1 MEVIT
6 IIGIV
11 ILIAGFVLVG
21 VELVVPGFGLPGV
34 AGSIC
39 LIAGVFC
46 TAKTIEQ
53 GILITIIV
61 IVILG
66 ILMTIILGLLSQQ
79 KLKSPIILDSDVK
92 GADSYLNSSDLN
104 YLLNREGVA
113 LTDLRPVGKGE
124 FDGIG
129 LDIYSED
136 AYIKKGTPIVISR
149 ISENRLL
156 VKKK

>member
-1 MEVIT
+1 MEMIT

-11 ILIAGFVLVG
+11 LLIAGFVLVG
-21 VELVVPGFGLPGV
+21 VELVVPGFGLPGI
-34 AGSIC
+34 AGTAC

-46 TAKTIEQ
+46 TAKTLEQ
-53 GILITIIV
+53 GILITIII

-66 ILMTIILGLLSQQ
+66 ILMTVILGLLSHQ
-79 KLKSPIILDSDVK
+79 KLKPPIILDSDVK
-92 GADSYLNSSDLN
+92 GGDSYLSASDLN
-104 YLLNREGVA
+104 YLLNREGIA

-129 LDIYSED
+129 LDIYSEG

-156 VKKK
+156 VKRK